1 MDLSYSNINLFPSA
15 IHKIDV
21 KGFDEIQH
29 KLIDYAYDL
38 KKKDPEGVKLSNQG
52 GWQSS
57 PFKLQ
62 NEDDVLHYFLINC
75 LKGFPP
81 IQKSFS
87 INVGAWINI
96 NKLGD
101 YNMKHN
107 HPTVDLSGVLWIK
120 CLKDCGDIVFE
131 NPTVFQSYNVIDSYI
146 DDFKNRNNIYQS
158 YYFSPLE
165 GRMLIFP
172 SHLQHHVEEN
182 ESNEDRIS
190 VSFNIKLADIQN
202 PRQYVI

>member
-75 LKGFPP
+75 YYQLDQLKNQLEKNSILLE
-81 IQKSFS
+81 IQKQ
-87 INVGAWINI
+87 
-96 NKLGD
+96 
-101 YNMKHN
+101 
-107 HPTVDLSGVLWIK
+107 T
-120 CLKDCGDIVFE
+120 
-131 NPTVFQSYNVIDSYI
+131 T
-146 DDFKNRNNIYQS
+146 YQ
-158 YYFSPLE
+158 
-165 GRMLIFP
+165 ML
-172 SHLQHHVEEN
+172 LY
-182 ESNEDRIS
+182 
-190 VSFNIKLADIQN
+190 L
-202 PRQYVI
+202 